1 MRAISRRNF
10 LIIGSPPPPR
20 PQRAAPPMSE
30 ALLDVADRNGTA
42 LRFAVGDR
50 VLCRVGG
57 GHGGAA
63 DGSPIDCGRERTPRW
78 LAGTVA
84 QLFHVQEEAER
95 VARAAGSA
103 WPPRTFPPG
112 RCAPY
117 RVKLDD
123 GRKIFVYTPTDA
135 DGEIKASGELP
146 RPDFVEE
153 FSRVAGA
160 PRGADSAASEPPR
173 PPPTSTAVSLHGVE
187 EARRRALA
195 LGVVDAPRTPQ
206 ASAATPRAPQTS
218 EVRRTAS
225 GRSNVA
231 EVRCTLDAA
240 IYPAN
245 WSAAERAA
253 AAAWDALPLAAKRR
267 RMDEVHRDI
276 LRKCEEASQRKAAKR
291 AAKVAAR
298 VEAVPP
304 MPRKLRP
311 KPRARQGNSH
321 FVGPGKFYADWNE
334 FDADLDKWEAERAAR
349 KELMAERHEA
359 QQRVFRAKHPR
370 LVSG

>member
-1 MRAISRRNF
+1 MFSLAALASALDTGTIDALVRRRSRLRATRLF
-10 LIIGSPPPPR
+10 
-20 PQRAAPPMSE
+20 SE
-30 ALLDVADRNGTA
+30 ADFLKFRLEVAGVKLQDE
-42 LRFAVGDR
+42 
-50 VLCRVGG
+50 VGG
-57 GHGGAA
+57 GT
-63 DGSPIDCGRERTPRW
+63 SWR
-78 LAGTVA
+78 TVA
-84 QLFHVQEEAER
+84 LRPLAPREAPSVLELAER
-95 VARAAGSA
+95 AELVRLAIRRIA
-103 WPPRTFPPG
+103 
-112 RCAPY
+112 
-117 RVKLDD
+117 
-123 GRKIFVYTPTDA
+123 
-135 DGEIKASGELP
+135 ESG
-146 RPDFVEE
+146 
-153 FSRVAGA
+153 
-160 PRGADSAASEPPR
+160 
-173 PPPTSTAVSLHGVE
+173 
-187 EARRRALA
+187 RALA

-206 ASAATPRAPQTS
+206 ASAAAPRAPQTS
-218 EVRRTAS
+218 EVRRTAH

-231 EVRCTLDAA
+231 EVRRTLDAA
-240 IYPAN
+240 NYPAN
-245 WSAAERAA
+245 WSAAERGD

-267 RMDEVHRDI
+267 RMDEVYRDI

-370 LVSG
+370 LVSR